1 MKTFKKKKNALGKDK
16 KRPINRLFKNYIK
29 KKKNVNCILFL
40 KEIENN
46 NL

>member
-29 KKKNVNCILFL
+29 KKKKKCQLYIIFERNR
-40 KEIENN
+40 K
-46 NL
+46 